1 MHKREIALALAA
13 IISTAA
19 AFMFRHELNEERAL
33 TAQLRAAT
41 SAPLLAPNRTDSP
54 AAVPVVPAA
63 PSGASKPG
71 AAALPESVSA
81 VADRRPDW
89 QVKQRRLLKDP
100 RYVEA
105 LREQR
110 RLTYR
115 LRRDNA
121 IRLFGVAPQ
130 TADALIELDID
141 DEIQMMALDP
151 AASGEEM
158 RKQYDTVQRDHDAR
172 VLALLGQ
179 DRFDR
184 WQTYMETRGTR
195 MQVDRFRSQLNG
207 VDALRD
213 DQVEPLITALAAE
226 QKQMRTEVEEYRNSL
241 SWDGDTTESSNRFHE
256 RQLEI
261 TRAANKRM
269 LSSAGFILSTSQ
281 VKRLADMLEAEI
293 AQRATQDRMESLRQK
308 IGPAPESGAGND

>member
-89 QVKQRRLLKDP
+89 QVKQRQLLKDP

-141 DEIQMMALDP
+141 GEIQMMALDP
-151 AASGEEM
+151 AASGEEV

-281 VKRLADMLEAEI
+281 VKRLADMLDAEL